1 MALED
6 VATADGYDIQVS
18 LNPETKGPNPEP

>member
-18 LNPETKGPNPEP
+18 LNLQTKAPNPEP